1 MGRTGITPTRAENYA
16 EWYQQ
21 VIRAADL
28 AENAPV
34 RGCMIIKPDG
44 YHLWE
49 TIRSKLDAAFK
60 ATGHKN
66 AYFPLFIP
74 VRFLQ
79 KEAEHVAGFAK
90 ECAVVTHSRLQADKT
105 GQLVPASPLEEPL
118 IVRPTSETV
127 IGEAFS
133 RWVQSYRDLPLL
145 INQWANVVRWEMRT
159 RLFLRTSE
167 FLWQEGH
174 TAHATA
180 EEARE
185 ETLRMLE
192 VYRKL
197 AEDDLAIPVFV
208 GEKPESERFPGAV
221 STYTL
226 EGMMQDRKALQLG
239 TSHFLGQNFSKAMN
253 IRFVD
258 TDGQTQ
264 YAWTTSWGMTTRLIG
279 ALIMTHSDDDG
290 LILPPR
296 VANVHAVIIPVIHDE
311 AQRSRIG
318 TACERLRQR
327 LEAQSDAY
335 PLQVE
340 VDNRD
345 IRGGEKCWQA
355 IKKGSCCILEIGVK
369 ELEQST
375 VTVSWRDKLTDKET
389 VSMENFVAA
398 FADGLNQLQTRLFT
412 RAKAYRDASV
422 RRIEQ
427 MDDFYDFFQ
436 NNSGFALAY
445 WSEDAETEA
454 KLKSDLK
461 VTVRCFP
468 QCYADERGACVFVG
482 KPNCSLAVFGK
493 SY

>member
-1 MGRTGITPTRAENYA
+1 MGKTGITPTRADNYA

-34 RGCMIIKPDG
+34 RGCMIVKPNG
-44 YHLWE
+44 YRLWE
-49 TIRSKLDAAFK
+49 SIQAKLDAAFK
-60 ATGHKN
+60 ATGHQN

-74 VRFLQ
+74 VKFLQ

-90 ECAVVTHSRLQADKT
+90 ECAVVTHSRLQANEE
-105 GQLVPASPLEEPL
+105 GRLQPASPLEEPL

-133 RWVQSYRDLPLL
+133 RWVRSYRDLPLL

-174 TAHATA
+174 TAHATEA
-180 EEARE
+180 EARE

-192 VYRKL
+192 VYRKII
-197 AEDDLAIPVFV
+197 EDDLAIPTFV
-208 GEKPESERFPGAV
+208 GEKPASERFPGAV

-239 TSHFLGQNFSKAMN
+239 TSHFLGQNFAKAMN
-253 IRFVD
+253 IQFVD
-258 TDGQTQ
+258 KDGQTQ
-264 YAWTTSWGMTTRLIG
+264 YAWTTSWGVTTRLIG
-279 ALIMTHSDDDG
+279 ALVMTHSDDDG
-290 LILPPR
+290 LVLPPR
-296 VANVHAVIIPVIHDE
+296 IAHTHAVIIPVVHDE
-311 AQRSRIG
+311 AQRSRLED
-318 TACERLRQR
+318 ACETLRQR
-327 LEAQSDAY
+327 LLSQKADY
-335 PLQVE
+335 PLHVE
-340 VDNRD
+340 VDGRD
-345 IRGGEKCWQA
+345 IRGGDKRWQA
-355 IKKGSCCILEIGVK
+355 IKKGACCIIEVGLK

-375 VTVSWRDKLTDKET
+375 VTVAWRDALQTKEVVPT
-389 VSMENFVAA
+389 EPFIET
-398 FADGLNQLQTRLFT
+398 FADGLAKLQTRLFE

-422 RRIEQ
+422 KRVTKA
-427 MDDFYDFFQ
+427 DDFYDFFK
-436 NNSGFALAY
+436 NDGGFALAY
-445 WSEDAETEA
+445 WSEDTATEE

-468 QCYADERGACVFVG
+468 QCYADERGNCLFTN
-482 KPNCSLAVFGK
+482 KPNCPLAVFAK
-493 SY
+493 AY